1 MKKILLVDDD
11 HNIIE
16 FLKYNL
22 EHNDFEVI
30 ETYSGWEAIAKMRYN
45 PDLIVLDVLMPGMDG
60 FEVFEKIR
68 KIKEYDNIPIIFLT
82 AKASEVD
89 EIKALEMG
97 ALDYISKPI
106 SPQKLI
112 ARINANIKPIK
123 RKVTAGPS
131 KKATI
136 AGPLEIDPGSY
147 TVSIDAKE
155 KFFPKKEFQLLK
167 LLADNPGKVFTRKSL
182 MKAIWGEMHYGVLRT
197 VDVHISKIRER
208 LGEYSNLIATVKGIG
223 YKFKDE

>member
-11 HNIIE
+11 PNIIE

-30 ETYSGWEAIAKMRYN
+30 EAYSGWESIAKMRYN
-45 PDLIVLDVLMPGMDG
+45 PDLMVLDILMPGMDG

-68 KIKEYDNIPIIFLT
+68 EIKEYDNIPIIFLT

-89 EIKALEMG
+89 EVKALEMG

-112 ARINANIKPIK
+112 ARINANIKSIK
-123 RKVTAGPS
+123 RKVKTGTF
-131 KKATI
+131 KKVTI
-136 AGPLEIDPGSY
+136 AGPLEIDPDSF
-147 TVSIDAKE
+147 TVSIGGKE
-155 KFFPKKEFQLLK
+155 KFFPRKEFQLLK

-182 MKAIWGEMHYGVLRT
+182 MKIIWGEMHYGVLRT

-208 LGEYSNLIATVKGIG
+208 LGEYSNLIATVKGVG